1 MKWILERFG
10 DLFRGFLAEVSLVF
24 LFLGDFFFFPLEG
37 EPGGFLSVGGEVL
50 LEFCF
55 NFETMVSREGFLFLE
70 EDAFLELGTGMM
82 LCCLL
87 EQIKFIMFSE
97 QQLRKVMQVFPSG
110 KK

>member
-1 MKWILERFG
+1 
-10 DLFRGFLAEVSLVF
+10 LFRGFLAEVSFVF
-24 LFLGDFFFFPLEG
+24 LLAAQLSLGDFFLFPLEG

-50 LEFCF
+50 SDFCF

-70 EDAFLELGTGMM
+70 EDAFPELGTGMM

-87 EQIKFIMFSE
+87 EQ
-97 QQLRKVMQVFPSG
+97 RKCSTLVKNSQ